1 MATPH
6 LHNSHKENDMNIM
19 PNASSIKK
27 APSHKKRN
35 IVIAVVV
42 VVLLV
47 VLGVG
52 SYFMFF
58 TPQAKITNAN
68 KKVEN
73 LQKQLEA
80 IPSLD
85 SKENID
91 KFKQLTKEIQAAQNE
106 QANAFQQQ
114 LNSVK

>member
-1 MATPH
+1 
-6 LHNSHKENDMNIM
+6 MNIM
-19 PNASSIKK
+19 PNANSIKK

-35 IVIAVVV
+35 ILIGIAVVILIV
-42 VVLLV
+42 G
-47 VLGVG
+47 LGIG

-58 TPQAKITNAN
+58 TPQAKTTAAN

-80 IPSLD
+80 IPNLD

>member
-1 MATPH
+1 
-6 LHNSHKENDMNIM
+6 MNIM
-19 PNASSIKK
+19 PNSSSIVKK
-27 APSHKKRN
+27 PSHKKRN
-35 IVIAVVV
+35 ILIGIAVIILIVG
-42 VVLLV
+42 
-47 VLGVG
+47 LGVG
-52 SYFMFF
+52 AYFMFF
-58 TPQAKITNAN
+58 TPQAKTTAAN

-80 IPSLD
+80 IPNLD

>member
-1 MATPH
+1 
-6 LHNSHKENDMNIM
+6 M
-19 PNASSIKK
+19 PNSSSIVKK
-27 APSHKKRN
+27 PSHNKRN
-35 IVIAVVV
+35 IIIAILV
-42 VVLLV
+42 VVLLIAI
-47 VLGVG
+47 GVG
-52 SYFMFF
+52 IYFMLY
-58 TPQAKITNAN
+58 TPQAKTTAAN

-80 IPSLD
+80 IPNLD